1 MDTTPKNID
10 NFGRYCGRRLKKN
23 DKYQAGL
30 LLPFAEKVRTEENRP
45 GAVHFPMK
53 YQLVD
58 QASPG
63 SK

>member
-1 MDTTPKNID
+1 LGAIVGEDS
-10 NFGRYCGRRLKKN
+10 KKN